1 MSHAYQR
8 SGIIKGQQSDGVV
21 AGAHHGTPSPFP
33 RWEGTRRPVEKVQAS
48 AGEIHQ
54 LDRPVAVYF
63 PSRYAL
69 HAHHPQFFYHVAAYT
84 YVMRAAVWRLSRV
97 LRDPARSLSGLSNT
111 LSPHRAGLRYSSTVS
126 AADLTFGQPVHE
138 THPHLLAPGELT
150 PGISAQE
157 YADRRTRLASKLPDK
172 GIAIVAASDTVFRSG
187 SVFYEFHQDPDFLYL
202 TGFNEPEAVAVI
214 SKDATGTDHT
224 FHLYVREKDARAELW
239 EGARSGTQ
247 AARDVFNA
255 DEVDDIRHLKHV
267 LPDLIGAASQVYTD
281 ITQPDT
287 NQSALQRFLYG
298 QSRKK
303 TEFADMLASSD
314 VIRLRPTMNDLRVVK
329 STAELDL
336 MRIAGRAS
344 GRAHTDVMRSAWTR
358 EKQLDAFLRC
368 HFVAN
373 GCDTTAFEPVVAG
386 GKNGLGIHYIRNDDV
401 LQDDEFVLVD
411 GGGKYG
417 GYIAD
422 ITRTWP
428 VNGKFSDAQRDLYQ
442 AVLNVQRSLISMCRA
457 SATMTLD
464 KLHHIAETQLADQLR
479 QLGFDMSGKN
489 IETLF
494 PHHLSHYIGMDVHD
508 TTGYSRRAV
517 LAEGHCIT
525 IEPGVY
531 VPDDERW
538 PKHFRNMAIRIED
551 SVAVQEDNPH
561 VLTTEAVK
569 EIVDIE
575 ALRG

>member
-1 MSHAYQR
+1 MR
-8 SGIIKGQQSDGVV
+8 SAI
-21 AGAHHGTPSPFP
+21 
-33 RWEGTRRPVEKVQAS
+33 
-48 AGEIHQ
+48 
-54 LDRPVAVYF
+54 
-63 PSRYAL
+63 
-69 HAHHPQFFYHVAAYT
+69 
-84 YVMRAAVWRLSRV
+84 WRLSRA
-97 LRDPARSLSGLSNT
+97 LAEPARSLTSLKPIPSVA
-111 LSPHRAGLRYSSTVS
+111 SSHRAGLRFSSTVS

-157 YADRRTRLASKLPDK
+157 YADRRTRLAAKLPDK
-172 GIAIVAASDTVFRSG
+172 AIAIVAASDIVFRSG
-187 SVFYEFHQDPDFLYL
+187 SVFYEFHQDPDFFYL

-214 SKDATGTDHT
+214 GKDATGTDHT
-224 FHLYVREKDARAELW
+224 LHLFVREKDASAELW
-239 EGARSGTQ
+239 DGARSGTQ

-255 DEVDDIRHLKHV
+255 DEVGDISQLKQT
-267 LPDLIGAASQVYTD
+267 LPDLVGEASHVYTD

-298 QSRKK
+298 QSKK
-303 TEFADMLASSD
+303 TTEFAELVGSSK
-314 VIRLRPTMNDLRVVK
+314 VVRLRPTMNDLRVVK
-329 STAELDL
+329 STAEIDL
-336 MRIAGRAS
+336 MRTAGKAS
-344 GRAHTDVMRSAWTR
+344 GRAHTDAMRQAWTR
-358 EKQLDAFLRC
+358 EKQLDAFLRYR
-368 HFVAN
+368 FVAN
-373 GCDTTAFEPVVAG
+373 GCDTLAFEPVVAG

-428 VNGKFSDAQRDLYQ
+428 VNGNFSDAQSDLYQ
-442 AVLNVQRSLISMCRA
+442 AVLNVQRSLISMCRG
-457 SATMTLD
+457 SANTTLD
-464 KLHHIAETQLADQLR
+464 KLHNIAQTQLADQLR

-489 IETLF
+489 IEQLF

-525 IEPGVY
+525 IEPGIY

-551 SVAVQEDNPH
+551 SVAIQEDSPY

-575 ALRG
+575 ALRA